1 MWEKSVHYVDGWFV
15 YADGEGHCSIISQ
28 QRARDLERRF
38 LEYQASQD
46 VQRGGLPREIAYP
59 QRGFVAADAG
69 AGHTRF
75 ELADYSADAAARK
88 RRPVELAGTIE
99 IPRVIGGFKIDEVC
113 DEALA
118 GCGRLE
124 KIVLPES
131 VTAIGDRAFY
141 GCSRFVDVVIPECV
155 VSIGEDAF
163 YNTQFMCSKG
173 STW

>member
-1 MWEKSVHYVDGWFV
+1 M
-15 YADGEGHCSIISQ
+15 
-28 QRARDLERRF
+28 
-38 LEYQASQD
+38 
-46 VQRGGLPREIAYP
+46 
-59 QRGFVAADAG
+59 
-69 AGHTRF
+69 
-75 ELADYSADAAARK
+75 
-88 RRPVELAGTIE
+88 RP
-99 IPRVIGGFKIDEVC
+99 
-113 DEALA
+113 
-118 GCGRLE
+118 LE